1 MPSPNDFESNIITSD
16 HVRTIVNRAF
26 GDRTEIID
34 YQIRPYSNYAIGF
47 MGSHQN
53 LEVTVQR
60 INSTDREKHN
70 FFAKAV
76 PQESLYQTTFIR
88 QRRVFNQEADFYNEM
103 MPLLLDSYKGEPWA
117 PKCYLANEDFVV
129 LEDIR
134 AQGYRMCENKILTT
148 DHLKSAARGLA
159 RMHACS
165 VLAEKR
171 LGKSLKDLCPKACVE
186 QIFNQN
192 SKDRGFFN
200 LMIELIEKIAREH
213 GRDPAMVSVAFE
225 KAYNKIGNPKE
236 RNQVVSHADTWPNN
250 FMFKSNDPS
259 KCLILDFQLV
269 RYGNRMWDV
278 AQLVYFSTD
287 REIRDKGDVQHYVVK
302 AYHEEF
308 NEVVRRHDPDLQ
320 LPSLSD
326 TLDEYEDARLLG
338 FFSALFYF
346 PFVLVGSEEYLRL
359 KDNPDDSYNMYI
371 LRLNNDSVL
380 KYMKKNDEYARR
392 IIETA
397 LELIDY
403 CGKLFPKKRNGA

>member
-1 MPSPNDFESNIITSD
+1 MPSPSDIKSNVITSD

-26 GDRTEIID
+26 GDRTEIVD
-34 YQIRPYSNYAIGF
+34 YQILPYSNYAIGF
-47 MGSHQN
+47 LGSHKN

-60 INSTDREKHN
+60 VNATDREKRN

-76 PQESLYQTTFIR
+76 PQESVRQTTFIR

-103 MPLLLDSYKGEPWA
+103 MPLLLDSYEGEPWA

-134 AQGYRMCENKILTT
+134 GKGYRMCENKILTA
-148 DHLKSAARGLA
+148 DHLRSAARALA

-165 VLAEKR
+165 VLAEKK
-171 LGKSLKDLCPKACVE
+171 LGKSLKDVCPKACVE

-192 SKDRGFFN
+192 TKDRGLFD

-213 GRDPAMVSVAFE
+213 GRDPAMIAAAFE
-225 KAYNKIGNPKE
+225 KAYNKIGNPRE
-236 RNQVVSHADTWPNN
+236 INQVISHTDTWPNN
-250 FMFKSNDPS
+250 FMFNLDDPS
-259 KCLILDFQLV
+259 KCVILDFQLV

-278 AQLVYFSTD
+278 AQLIYFSTT

-308 NEVVRRHDPDLQ
+308 NEVIRRHDDGLQ

-346 PFVLVGSEEYLRL
+346 PFLLVGSEEYLRL
-359 KDNPDDSYNMYI
+359 KDNPEDSYNMYI

-380 KYMKKNDEYARR
+380 KYMKKNKEYARR
-392 IIETA
+392 ITETA
-397 LELIDY
+397 LELTDY
-403 CGKLFPKKRNGA
+403 CKKLFPKKSNGA